1 MRQNR
6 FFSMRR
12 SFTTMSKR
20 ILALL
25 LCVMM
30 LVPCLASCGGAKYEG
45 DVGAYITMYLTDDIY
60 DFDPANAYYNADTL
74 SVVSMMYDTLFTLN
88 ENGKVKKSLAK
99 DYKFFVDKRTGEN
112 CMEITL
118 NVSYWT
124 NGTRISA
131 ADVAYAW
138 RRLLSPNNNFESA
151 SLLYDIKNAR
161 AVKEGDVSID
171 NVGVEAVSISTLR
184 ITFEGPVDEDRF
196 LLNLTSVATAPLLES
211 YVSRNDDWAKKSS
224 TIVTSG
230 PYKLGKIFYKKS
242 DDKPSVTD
250 DYALDKNG
258 NYLLESSPVKEL
270 NYFYLERN
278 ALYRKENSR
287 DAIDKHVKN
296 YRILVDCSKTA
307 EEVLDDYKNGKIFYM
322 GSIPLSI
329 RNDAFVQENVEVSNA
344 LSTFVLYMNQ
354 YASIDNGADG
364 EKLFA
369 DEKVRQALSL
379 VIDRDAIAKEIVFAE
394 AAVGL
399 VSPGVF
405 EGVKY
410 TKKDYRDNA
419 SAILS
424 TTPNK
429 DEANRLLAE
438 AGVTPSKYS
447 FTIKVAAY
455 DDVHVAIANKVAQA
469 WADLD
474 FKVTVDEIWA
484 IQNNDISKEL
494 VSTTSTK
501 KEETPSDVCDDLI
514 VESLKRRNYEV
525 IAFDY
530 TALSADAYSMLSGFA
545 TAFSGMSMD
554 FADKGLSHD
563 FAQLTTN
570 YTGYVSVEYSNLM
583 EAIYYIPYYSNLEKA
598 AENSYLRKA
607 YTSKP
612 YVETAKALAQNSAK
626 TVHDANETL
635 DKLEAILTVLLEEN
649 EEKKQSM
656 AVGDLKQYQND
667 LVKVIRLLETAD
679 LNLERS
685 FEVSAQNDTTK
696 SAVSAAM
703 TKISQSAKTVA
714 GKTVPTSYDP
724 QVVFI
729 NELLAVI
736 AEMKAAG
743 DEIIAA
749 AGAAETAADS
759 ADNRTLYEII
769 TKIYSDNGITPSA
782 KTSDW
787 TKQKSIL
794 LHKAEEM
801 LMSDLPVIPVVFN
814 QNAIL
819 VDNDLSNV
827 KATYYIP
834 AHFQSTKLK
843 HYEDYTYTLNKI
855 SKKTGEV
862 VSTEICS
869 IFDEFP
875 VSKWDQKGQI
885 VEEDSLIG

>member
-1 MRQNR
+1 
-6 FFSMRR
+6 
-12 SFTTMSKR
+12 MSKR

-25 LCVMM
+25 LCVLM
-30 LVPCLASCGGAKYEG
+30 LVPCLASCKSAKYEG

-74 SVVSMMYDTLFTLN
+74 NVVSLMYDTLFTLN

-112 CMEITL
+112 CLEITL
-118 NVSYWT
+118 ETSYWT

-138 RRLLSPNNNFESA
+138 RRLLSPTNNFEAA
-151 SLLYDIKNAR
+151 SLLYDVKNAR

-171 NVGVEAVSISTLR
+171 NVGIEAVSISTLK
-184 ITFEGPVDEDRF
+184 ITFEGEVDEDRF

-242 DDKPSVTD
+242 DEKPSVTD

-258 NYLLESSPVKEL
+258 NYLLESSPVKEV

-278 ALYRKENSR
+278 ALYKRDTSR
-287 DAIDKHVKN
+287 DKIDKQVKN

-307 EEVLDDYKNGKIFYM
+307 DEVLDDYKNGKIFYV

-329 RNDAFVQENVEVSNA
+329 RNDAFVQENAEVSNA

-354 YASIDNGADG
+354 YAIINDGADG
-364 EKLFA
+364 EQLFA
-369 DEKVRQALSL
+369 NKNVRQALSL
-379 VIDRDAIAKEIVFAE
+379 VIDRDAIAKEIVFAK

-399 VSPGVF
+399 VAPGVF

-410 TKKDYRDNA
+410 SKKDYRDNGTDL
-419 SAILS
+419 LS

-429 DEANRLLAE
+429 DEANKLLSE
-438 AGVTPSKYS
+438 AGITPSKYS
-447 FTIKVAAY
+447 FSLKVAAY
-455 DDVHVAIANKVAQA
+455 DDVHVAIANKVAAA
-469 WADLD
+469 WIDLG
-474 FKVTVDEIWA
+474 FKVTVEEVSA

-494 VSTTSTK
+494 VSTSSTK
-501 KEETPSDVCDDLI
+501 KDETPTDVCDDLI

-530 TALSADAYSMLSGFA
+530 AGFSADAYSVLSNFA
-545 TAFSGMSMD
+545 TSFSGMSMD
-554 FADKGLSHD
+554 FSDTSLSHD

-570 YTGYVSVEYSNLM
+570 YTGYASVEYTNLM
-583 EAIYYIPYYSNLEKA
+583 EAIYYIPYYSTLEKTSA
-598 AENSYLRKA
+598 DSYLRNV
-607 YTSKP
+607 YTAKP
-612 YVETAKALAQNSAK
+612 YVEAAKALAQN
-626 TVHDANETL
+626 TVKVSHDATEQAE
-635 DKLEAILTVLLEEN
+635 KLAEILGALLAQTEAN
-649 EEKKQSM
+649 RQS
-656 AVGDLKQYQND
+656 ASVNDLKQYRSD
-667 LVKVIRLLETAD
+667 LVAALKLLATAG
-679 LNLERS
+679 LNVERS
-685 FEVSAQNDTTK
+685 FEVSAQTNTTK
-696 SAVSAAM
+696 SDVDNAIKAINQL
-703 TKISQSAKTVA
+703 KVA
-714 GKTVPTSYDP
+714 LEGKTVPTSADP
-724 QVVFI
+724 QIEFMK
-729 NELLAVI
+729 ELLAAI
-736 AEMKAAG
+736 TEMKAEA
-743 DEIIAA
+743 DKLIAA
-749 AGAAETAADS
+749 AGVAEAAADN
-759 ADNRTLYEII
+759 DTRTLYEII
-769 TKIYSDNGITPSA
+769 TKIYADNGITPSA

-787 TKQKSIL
+787 TKQKSVL
-794 LHKAEEM
+794 LHKAEEL
-801 LMSDLPVIPVVFN
+801 LMQDMPVIPVIFN
-814 QNAIL
+814 QNAVL
-819 VDNDLSNV
+819 VSKELSKV
-827 KATYYIP
+827 SATYYIP
-834 AHFQSTKLK
+834 AHFQKTKLK

-855 SKKTGEV
+855 SKNTGEI

-875 VSKWDQKGQI
+875 LAKWDQKGQV